1 MSLGG
6 SRGGASPRSVN
17 LARMRSNG
25 VLVTGGIIGIL
36 RGISGAVLGLAAL
49 SSIAA
54 RPTAAPLVIF
64 ELLLAFGIL
73 AISIFALVT
82 GNDPSRSGQIRLGG
96 LAIVG
101 GGSVDGVLILLLF
114 RDVDGAAASALGAML
129 APAIIGALLV
139 IGAGRL
145 GAAAISADDD

>member
-1 MSLGG
+1 
-6 SRGGASPRSVN
+6 
-17 LARMRSNG
+17 MRRNG

-36 RGISGAVLGLAAL
+36 RGISGAVLGVLAV

-54 RPTAAPLVIF
+54 LPTAAPLVIF
-64 ELLLAFGIL
+64 ELLLAFMIL

-96 LAIVG
+96 LVIAG
-101 GGSVDGVLILLLF
+101 GGGVDAVLILLLF
-114 RDVDGAAASALGAML
+114 RGVDSVAASALGAL
-129 APAIIGALLV
+129 FAPAIIGALLV

-145 GAAAISADDD
+145 GAAGISAEDD